1 MDKIKLVE
9 DFIGKSLSEFTID
22 DIETMIKSGN
32 DKITAVLSDKSFIY
46 TLLNITNSEEIKA
59 LYYHIVVSDQIFNSV
74 NIVSDALKQYAES
87 INLSEKLTAE
97 VISKNNQNP
106 ATTTLLINLN
116 KLSQEPLSLTTQY
129 VKMTAWVQL
138 LTLFT
143 DIDIIDRKTEIQQT
157 LNVIYKDLNNINVIF
172 GLGVTVSI
180 LKNFVEPIDNIWIHK
195 YNESIVD
202 TSNTDYSEAITK
214 LNTLITE
221 LLNKELNK
229 DKNTTP
235 IVQ

>member
-9 DFIGKSLSEFTID
+9 DFIGKPLSEFNVE
-22 DIETMIKSGN
+22 DIEAIIKSDN
-32 DKITAVLSDKSFIY
+32 DEINIVLSDKAFIY
-46 TLLNITNSEEIKA
+46 TLLNITKSEEIKA
-59 LYYHIVVSDQIFNSV
+59 LYYHIIVSDQIFNSV
-74 NIVSDALKQYAES
+74 NIVSEALKQYTQE
-87 INLSEKLTAE
+87 IKLVGNLTAE
-97 VISKNNQNP
+97 IISENNQNP

-116 KLSQEPLSLTTQY
+116 KLTQEPLSLTSQY
-129 VKMTAWVQL
+129 VKMTAWIQL

-143 DIDIIDRKTEIQQT
+143 DIDIVNKKTEIQQT
-157 LNVIYKDLNNINVIF
+157 LNVIYKDLNNINAVF
-172 GLGVTVSI
+172 GLGVAISI
-180 LKNFVEPIDNIWIHK
+180 LQNFIEPIDNIWIHK

-214 LNTLITE
+214 LTTVIT
-221 LLNKELNK
+221 ELNK